1 MPDSVEAEATF
12 EPRLTSASAAR
23 RFLRATLRSWRY
35 DRPTETALLL
45 TNELVTNAL
54 LHAGTDVTVVLQ
66 KKPGRLRVAVGDG
79 SERLPVRRQPSVEAT
94 GGRGIPLV
102 DQLSSVWGVDRTN
115 DGKRVWFELRA

>member
-1 MPDSVEAEATF
+1 M
-12 EPRLTSASAAR
+12 
-23 RFLRATLRSWRY
+23 
-35 DRPTETALLL
+35 
-45 TNELVTNAL
+45 
-54 LHAGTDVTVVLQ
+54 VLQ